1 MLTLAERV
9 FKEYIMHTFK
19 ERKNKNVEGTERK
32 YTKMNEQIGNLN
44 SKM

>member
-19 ERKNKNVEGTERK
+19 ERNKNVEGTERK